1 MNIKGEGRNGT
12 SKKEGIRRKEVM
24 IHGHGLREETTRTD
38 AHTTIHQ
45 YEECNPHDDHDA
57 INDKRHIK
65 AYNI

>member
-1 MNIKGEGRNGT
+1 MALAKMKGISR
-12 SKKEGIRRKEVM
+12 KKEVM